1 MFESLRAQV
10 LARDRNYSELI
21 ELSERFYAEKTDLAS
36 LQDLGNVLLSSGLN
50 SQAAQLFRKAYELD
64 PKNLASLVGFANSVK
79 DILYQEE
86 ALKVYRFLHSQLPEH
101 LLIWRNLLLAMEYAP
116 FVTDQERFEYAKRW
130 GDWQRMQNAIN
141 EQQAKSAR
149 SAGSEIRVGYLS
161 ADLCQHTVGL
171 FLRGLLKSHSRKI
184 AAYAYHVG
192 RLTDGVTNEIAQFS
206 TLRDC
211 GHMSDEELAEQILA
225 DKLDVLID
233 LSGHTAGSRLH
244 LLSRRLAPVQLS
256 WLGYFATTGLSDLD
270 GVVLDSWHV
279 AHENRK
285 YFTEPIILLKSGR
298 LCYQPMEFSPG
309 VSEAPFRRN
318 KFITFGSFNN
328 TAKYNLAVLKLWAEV
343 LKQAPDSRLVMK
355 WRTFHDPVFC
365 NRVVKI
371 FEEEGIH
378 PDRLD
383 LRGFSTHDQMLAE
396 YADIDIALD
405 PFPFSGGLTSC
416 EALWMGVPVITLPQS
431 RVVSRQTYA
440 FLNAIGDLD
449 QLIAND
455 TTHYLALANKWAGDH
470 TQLECF
476 RHSTRERMSK
486 SPLMDIESFARE
498 FEEMLV
504 NQLAQIS
511 GRA

>member
-10 LARDRNYSELI
+10 LARDRNYPELI
-21 ELSERFYAEKTDLAS
+21 ELSERFYAEKTDTAS
-36 LQDLGNVLLSSGLN
+36 LQDLGNILLSSGLN
-50 SQAAQLFRKAYELD
+50 SQAAQLFKKSYELD
-64 PKNLASLVGFANSVK
+64 PKNLISLVGFANSVK

-86 ALKVYRFLHSQLPEH
+86 ALRVYRFLHRQLPEH
-101 LLIWRNLLLAMEYAP
+101 SLIWRNFLLAMEYAS
-116 FVTDQERFEYAKRW
+116 FVTDEERFEYAKQW
-130 GDWQRMQNAIN
+130 GDWQY
-141 EQQAKSAR
+141 AR
-149 SAGSEIRVGYLS
+149 TTDKKERAQPARTVDPQIRVGYLS

-171 FLRGLLKSHSRKI
+171 FLRGLLKSHSNKI
-184 AAYAYHVG
+184 GAYAYHVG
-192 RLTDGVTNEIAQFS
+192 RLTDGVTNEIASFS
-206 TLRDC
+206 AFRQC
-211 GHMSDEELAEQILA
+211 GHMSDEELVGQILA
-225 DKLDVLID
+225 DRLDVLID

-256 WLGYFATTGLSDLD
+256 WLGYFATTGLSDLQ

-279 AHENRK
+279 NHENRK

-298 LCYQPMEFSPG
+298 LCYQPMEFSPEI
-309 VSEAPFRRN
+309 SEAPFQRN
-318 KFITFGSFNN
+318 QFITFGSFNN
-328 TAKYNLAVLKLWAEV
+328 TAKYNPTVLKLWAEILAQV
-343 LKQAPDSRLVMK
+343 PGSRLIMK

-365 NRVVKI
+365 SCVIKI
-371 FEEEGIH
+371 FEEQGVY

-416 EALWMGVPVITLPQS
+416 ESLWMGVPVITLPQS

-449 QLIAND
+449 QLIAKD
-455 TTHYLALANKWAGDH
+455 PSHYLALARSWAGDWA
-470 TQLECF
+470 QLERF
-476 RHSTRERMSK
+476 RYSIRERMSK
-486 SPLMDIESFARE
+486 SRLMDIESFTRE
-498 FEEMLV
+498 FEGMLE